1 MPNRTLVP
9 DKLQGYLLQVRHML
23 YELISV
29 DDRIVSIEKLDDVA
43 VEADGKVIAEQ
54 VKSVT
59 SANNPIAERS
69 SVFWKTLYNWCTY
82 IETGALPSGAIMRFV
97 VVSNGIVTPGSIQA
111 SFMNACSDSDAQK
124 ALADA
129 KKSILGTA
137 QDNFATD
144 MYAALPDSYRE
155 YIRYLFD
162 GNRTKIVCDMIK
174 SMEIEIHNNTYDED
188 LLNRFSNQVGLPAE
202 YVDLLLTDMLGW
214 VTQTV
219 ESFTKDNKPAY
230 ISAAEY
236 RKALN
241 TQIRAYNTNAVLR
254 AVSQVPSKDEQSG
267 EIERLDTYIRQ
278 LQLAN
283 AENNDYTVSD
293 YAFLNPKR
301 TLAKNQVARSIDMSQ
316 LSTSGA
322 FPSGWEMKPFN
333 GGMRFTNGD
342 TLLARITPCLEN
354 GKTAFIDF
362 LDDGEVAFGSTEYI
376 VLAPKNDTPPEMLY
390 CLARYPAFVDYAV
403 KNMNGSS
410 GRQRV
415 SAETVGQYRLP
426 LFDKH
431 SLVLFKEVV
440 SPMFLKMRYNS
451 LENMRLAELRD
462 ALLPK
467 LMSGEIDV
475 SAVQL

>member
-97 VVSNGIVTPGSIQA
+97 VVSNGIVIPGSIQA

-278 LQLAN
+278 LQLVEMDDATLYEAASDFLRAKIDKIEWAQRGIVHAQSFEDYHDALYRIWTN
-283 AENNDYTVSD
+283 QKQLMGLQYRTDAIACGKAVYFKCRNDSAQQKLQGVETPLFS
-293 YAFLNPKR
+293 A
-301 TLAKNQVARSIDMSQ
+301 VARC
-316 LSTSGA
+316 T
-322 FPSGWEMKPFN
+322 
-333 GGMRFTNGD
+333 T
-342 TLLARITPCLEN
+342 
-354 GKTAFIDF
+354 
-362 LDDGEVAFGSTEYI
+362 
-376 VLAPKNDTPPEMLY
+376 
-390 CLARYPAFVDYAV
+390 
-403 KNMNGSS
+403 
-410 GRQRV
+410 
-415 SAETVGQYRLP
+415 
-426 LFDKH
+426 
-431 SLVLFKEVV
+431 
-440 SPMFLKMRYNS
+440 
-451 LENMRLAELRD
+451 
-462 ALLPK
+462 
-467 LMSGEIDV
+467 
-475 SAVQL
+475 

>member
-278 LQLAN
+278 LQLVEMDDA
-283 AENNDYTVSD
+283 
-293 YAFLNPKR
+293 
-301 TLAKNQVARSIDMSQ
+301 TLYEAAS
-316 LSTSGA
+316 
-322 FPSGWEMKPFN
+322 
-333 GGMRFTNGD
+333 
-342 TLLARITPCLEN
+342 
-354 GKTAFIDF
+354 DF
-362 LDDGEVAFGSTEYI
+362 LRAKIDKIEWAQRGIVHAQSFEDYHDALYRIWTNQKQLMGLQYRTDAIACGKAVYFKCRNDSAQQKLQGVETPPFFGSGSLHDLANTPADSPRIGWHPQYI
-376 VLAPKNDTPPEMLY
+376 CVT
-390 CLARYPAFVDYAV
+390 
-403 KNMNGSS
+403 
-410 GRQRV
+410 
-415 SAETVGQYRLP
+415 TT
-426 LFDKH
+426 H
-431 SLVLFKEVV
+431 W
-440 SPMFLKMRYNS
+440 
-451 LENMRLAELRD
+451 
-462 ALLPK
+462 
-467 LMSGEIDV
+467 
-475 SAVQL
+475 

>member
-278 LQLAN
+278 LQLVEMDDATLYEAASDFLRAKIDKIEWAQRGIVHAQSFEDYHDALYRIWTNQKQLMGLQYRTDAIACGKAVYFKCRNDSAQQKLQGVETPPFLGSGSLHDLAN
-283 AENNDYTVSD
+283 TPADS
-293 YAFLNPKR
+293 PR
-301 TLAKNQVARSIDMSQ
+301 I
-316 LSTSGA
+316 
-322 FPSGWEMKPFN
+322 GWHPQYI
-333 GGMRFTNGD
+333 
-342 TLLARITPCLEN
+342 TLLKE
-354 GKTAFIDF
+354 
-362 LDDGEVAFGSTEYI
+362 GS
-376 VLAPKNDTPPEMLY
+376 V
-390 CLARYPAFVDYAV
+390 
-403 KNMNGSS
+403 
-410 GRQRV
+410 
-415 SAETVGQYRLP
+415 
-426 LFDKH
+426 
-431 SLVLFKEVV
+431 
-440 SPMFLKMRYNS
+440 
-451 LENMRLAELRD
+451 
-462 ALLPK
+462 
-467 LMSGEIDV
+467 
-475 SAVQL
+475 

>member
-254 AVSQVPSKDEQSG
+254 AVSQVPSKDERSG

-278 LQLAN
+278 LQLVEMDDATLYEAASVFLRAKIDKIEWAQRGIVHAQSFEDYHDALYRIWTNQKQLMGLQYRTDAIACGKAVYFKCRNDSAQQKLQGVETPPFFGSGSLHDLAN
-283 AENNDYTVSD
+283 TPADS
-293 YAFLNPKR
+293 PR
-301 TLAKNQVARSIDMSQ
+301 I
-316 LSTSGA
+316 
-322 FPSGWEMKPFN
+322 GWHPQYI
-333 GGMRFTNGD
+333 
-342 TLLARITPCLEN
+342 TLLKE
-354 GKTAFIDF
+354 
-362 LDDGEVAFGSTEYI
+362 GS
-376 VLAPKNDTPPEMLY
+376 V
-390 CLARYPAFVDYAV
+390 
-403 KNMNGSS
+403 
-410 GRQRV
+410 
-415 SAETVGQYRLP
+415 
-426 LFDKH
+426 
-431 SLVLFKEVV
+431 
-440 SPMFLKMRYNS
+440 
-451 LENMRLAELRD
+451 
-462 ALLPK
+462 
-467 LMSGEIDV
+467 
-475 SAVQL
+475 

>member
-97 VVSNGIVTPGSIQA
+97 VVSNGIVIPGSIQA

-254 AVSQVPSKDEQSG
+254 AVSQVPSKDDQSG

-278 LQLAN
+278 LQLVEMDDATLYEAASDFLRAKIDKIEWAQRGIVHAQSFEDYHDALYRIWTNQKQLMGLQYRTDAIACGKAVYFKCRNDSAQQKLQGVETPPFFGSGSLHDLAN
-283 AENNDYTVSD
+283 TPADS
-293 YAFLNPKR
+293 PR
-301 TLAKNQVARSIDMSQ
+301 I
-316 LSTSGA
+316 
-322 FPSGWEMKPFN
+322 GWHPQYI
-333 GGMRFTNGD
+333 
-342 TLLARITPCLEN
+342 TLLKE
-354 GKTAFIDF
+354 
-362 LDDGEVAFGSTEYI
+362 GS
-376 VLAPKNDTPPEMLY
+376 V
-390 CLARYPAFVDYAV
+390 
-403 KNMNGSS
+403 
-410 GRQRV
+410 
-415 SAETVGQYRLP
+415 
-426 LFDKH
+426 
-431 SLVLFKEVV
+431 
-440 SPMFLKMRYNS
+440 
-451 LENMRLAELRD
+451 
-462 ALLPK
+462 
-467 LMSGEIDV
+467 
-475 SAVQL
+475 

>member
-278 LQLAN
+278 LQLVEMDDATLYEAASDFLRAKIDKIEWAQRGIVHAQSFEDYHDALYRIWTNQKQLMGLQYRTDAIACGKVVYFKCRNDSAQQKLQGVETPPFFGSGSLHDLAN
-283 AENNDYTVSD
+283 TPADS
-293 YAFLNPKR
+293 PR
-301 TLAKNQVARSIDMSQ
+301 I
-316 LSTSGA
+316 
-322 FPSGWEMKPFN
+322 GWHPQYI
-333 GGMRFTNGD
+333 
-342 TLLARITPCLEN
+342 TLLKE
-354 GKTAFIDF
+354 
-362 LDDGEVAFGSTEYI
+362 GS
-376 VLAPKNDTPPEMLY
+376 V
-390 CLARYPAFVDYAV
+390 
-403 KNMNGSS
+403 
-410 GRQRV
+410 
-415 SAETVGQYRLP
+415 
-426 LFDKH
+426 
-431 SLVLFKEVV
+431 
-440 SPMFLKMRYNS
+440 
-451 LENMRLAELRD
+451 
-462 ALLPK
+462 
-467 LMSGEIDV
+467 
-475 SAVQL
+475 

>member
-1 MPNRTLVP
+1 MPNNTIMAENGGLHMPNRTLVP

-129 KKSILGTA
+129 KKSILGAA

-278 LQLAN
+278 LQLVEMDDATLYEAASDFLRAKIDKIEWAQRGIVHAQSFEDYHDALYRIWTNQKQLMGLQYRTDAIACGKAVYFKCRNDSAQQKLQGVETPPFFGSGSLHDLAN
-283 AENNDYTVSD
+283 TPADS
-293 YAFLNPKR
+293 PR
-301 TLAKNQVARSIDMSQ
+301 I
-316 LSTSGA
+316 
-322 FPSGWEMKPFN
+322 GWHPQYI
-333 GGMRFTNGD
+333 
-342 TLLARITPCLEN
+342 TLLKE
-354 GKTAFIDF
+354 
-362 LDDGEVAFGSTEYI
+362 GS
-376 VLAPKNDTPPEMLY
+376 V
-390 CLARYPAFVDYAV
+390 
-403 KNMNGSS
+403 
-410 GRQRV
+410 
-415 SAETVGQYRLP
+415 
-426 LFDKH
+426 
-431 SLVLFKEVV
+431 
-440 SPMFLKMRYNS
+440 
-451 LENMRLAELRD
+451 
-462 ALLPK
+462 
-467 LMSGEIDV
+467 
-475 SAVQL
+475 

>member
-82 IETGALPSGAIMRFV
+82 IETGALPSGAIIRFV

-278 LQLAN
+278 LQLVEMDDATLYEAASDFLRAKIDKIEWAQRGIVHAQSFEDYHDALYRIWTNQKQLMGLQYRTDAIACGKAVYFKCRNDSAQQKLQGVETPPFFGSSSLHDLAN
-283 AENNDYTVSD
+283 TPADS
-293 YAFLNPKR
+293 PR
-301 TLAKNQVARSIDMSQ
+301 I
-316 LSTSGA
+316 
-322 FPSGWEMKPFN
+322 GWHPQYI
-333 GGMRFTNGD
+333 
-342 TLLARITPCLEN
+342 TLLKE
-354 GKTAFIDF
+354 
-362 LDDGEVAFGSTEYI
+362 GS
-376 VLAPKNDTPPEMLY
+376 V
-390 CLARYPAFVDYAV
+390 
-403 KNMNGSS
+403 
-410 GRQRV
+410 
-415 SAETVGQYRLP
+415 
-426 LFDKH
+426 
-431 SLVLFKEVV
+431 
-440 SPMFLKMRYNS
+440 
-451 LENMRLAELRD
+451 
-462 ALLPK
+462 
-467 LMSGEIDV
+467 
-475 SAVQL
+475 

>member
-219 ESFTKDNKPAY
+219 ESFTKDKKPAY

-278 LQLAN
+278 LQLVEMDDATLYEAASDFLRAKIDKIEWAQRGIVHAQSFEDYHDALYRIWTNQKQLMGLQYRTDAIACGKAVYFKCRNDSAQQKLQGVETPPFFGSGSLHDLAN
-283 AENNDYTVSD
+283 TPADS
-293 YAFLNPKR
+293 PR
-301 TLAKNQVARSIDMSQ
+301 I
-316 LSTSGA
+316 
-322 FPSGWEMKPFN
+322 GWHPQYI
-333 GGMRFTNGD
+333 
-342 TLLARITPCLEN
+342 TLLKE
-354 GKTAFIDF
+354 
-362 LDDGEVAFGSTEYI
+362 GS
-376 VLAPKNDTPPEMLY
+376 V
-390 CLARYPAFVDYAV
+390 
-403 KNMNGSS
+403 
-410 GRQRV
+410 
-415 SAETVGQYRLP
+415 
-426 LFDKH
+426 
-431 SLVLFKEVV
+431 
-440 SPMFLKMRYNS
+440 
-451 LENMRLAELRD
+451 
-462 ALLPK
+462 
-467 LMSGEIDV
+467 
-475 SAVQL
+475 

>member
-278 LQLAN
+278 LQLVEMDDATLYEAASVFLRAKIDKIEWAQRGIVHAQSFEDYHDALYRIWTNQKQLMGLQYRTDGIACGKAVYFKCRNDSAQQKLQGVETPPFFGSGSLHDLAN
-283 AENNDYTVSD
+283 TPADS
-293 YAFLNPKR
+293 PR
-301 TLAKNQVARSIDMSQ
+301 I
-316 LSTSGA
+316 
-322 FPSGWEMKPFN
+322 GWHPQYI
-333 GGMRFTNGD
+333 
-342 TLLARITPCLEN
+342 TLLKE
-354 GKTAFIDF
+354 
-362 LDDGEVAFGSTEYI
+362 GS
-376 VLAPKNDTPPEMLY
+376 V
-390 CLARYPAFVDYAV
+390 
-403 KNMNGSS
+403 
-410 GRQRV
+410 
-415 SAETVGQYRLP
+415 
-426 LFDKH
+426 
-431 SLVLFKEVV
+431 
-440 SPMFLKMRYNS
+440 
-451 LENMRLAELRD
+451 
-462 ALLPK
+462 
-467 LMSGEIDV
+467 
-475 SAVQL
+475 

>member
-267 EIERLDTYIRQ
+267 EIERLDTCIRQ
-278 LQLAN
+278 LQLVEMDDATLYEAASVFLRAKIDKIEWAQRGIVHAQSFEDYHDALYRIWTNQKQLMGLQYRTDAIACGKAVYFKCRNDSAQQKLQGVETPPFFGSGSLHDLAN
-283 AENNDYTVSD
+283 TPADS
-293 YAFLNPKR
+293 PR
-301 TLAKNQVARSIDMSQ
+301 I
-316 LSTSGA
+316 
-322 FPSGWEMKPFN
+322 GWHPQYI
-333 GGMRFTNGD
+333 
-342 TLLARITPCLEN
+342 TLLKE
-354 GKTAFIDF
+354 
-362 LDDGEVAFGSTEYI
+362 GS
-376 VLAPKNDTPPEMLY
+376 V
-390 CLARYPAFVDYAV
+390 
-403 KNMNGSS
+403 
-410 GRQRV
+410 
-415 SAETVGQYRLP
+415 
-426 LFDKH
+426 
-431 SLVLFKEVV
+431 
-440 SPMFLKMRYNS
+440 
-451 LENMRLAELRD
+451 
-462 ALLPK
+462 
-467 LMSGEIDV
+467 
-475 SAVQL
+475 

>member
-43 VEADGKVIAEQ
+43 VADGKVIAEQ

-278 LQLAN
+278 LQLVEMDDATLYEAASDFLRAKIDKIEWAQRGIVHAQSFEDYHDALYRIWTSQKQLMGLQYRTDAIACGKAVYFKCRNDSAQQKLQGVETPPFFGSLHDLAN
-283 AENNDYTVSD
+283 TPADS
-293 YAFLNPKR
+293 PR
-301 TLAKNQVARSIDMSQ
+301 I
-316 LSTSGA
+316 
-322 FPSGWEMKPFN
+322 GWHPQYI
-333 GGMRFTNGD
+333 
-342 TLLARITPCLEN
+342 TLLKE
-354 GKTAFIDF
+354 
-362 LDDGEVAFGSTEYI
+362 GS
-376 VLAPKNDTPPEMLY
+376 V
-390 CLARYPAFVDYAV
+390 
-403 KNMNGSS
+403 
-410 GRQRV
+410 
-415 SAETVGQYRLP
+415 
-426 LFDKH
+426 
-431 SLVLFKEVV
+431 
-440 SPMFLKMRYNS
+440 
-451 LENMRLAELRD
+451 
-462 ALLPK
+462 
-467 LMSGEIDV
+467 
-475 SAVQL
+475 

>member
-29 DDRIVSIEKLDDVA
+29 DNRIVSIEKLDDVA

-97 VVSNGIVTPGSIQA
+97 VVSNGIVIPGSIQA

-278 LQLAN
+278 LQLVEMDDATLYEAASDFLRAKIDKIEWAQRGIVHAQSFEDYHDALYRIWTNQKQLMGLQYRTDAIACGKAVYFKCRNDSAQQKLQGVETPPFFGSGSLHDLAN
-283 AENNDYTVSD
+283 TPADS
-293 YAFLNPKR
+293 PR
-301 TLAKNQVARSIDMSQ
+301 I
-316 LSTSGA
+316 
-322 FPSGWEMKPFN
+322 GWHPQYI
-333 GGMRFTNGD
+333 
-342 TLLARITPCLEN
+342 TLLKE
-354 GKTAFIDF
+354 
-362 LDDGEVAFGSTEYI
+362 GS
-376 VLAPKNDTPPEMLY
+376 V
-390 CLARYPAFVDYAV
+390 
-403 KNMNGSS
+403 
-410 GRQRV
+410 
-415 SAETVGQYRLP
+415 
-426 LFDKH
+426 
-431 SLVLFKEVV
+431 
-440 SPMFLKMRYNS
+440 
-451 LENMRLAELRD
+451 
-462 ALLPK
+462 
-467 LMSGEIDV
+467 
-475 SAVQL
+475 

>member
-23 YELISV
+23 YELVSV

-129 KKSILGTA
+129 KKSILGAA

-278 LQLAN
+278 LQLVEMDDATLYEAASDFLRAKIDKIEWAQRGIVHAQSFEDYHDALYRIWTNQKQLMGLQYRTDAIACGKAVYFKCRNDSAQQKLQGVETPPFFGSGSLHDLAN
-283 AENNDYTVSD
+283 TPADS
-293 YAFLNPKR
+293 PR
-301 TLAKNQVARSIDMSQ
+301 I
-316 LSTSGA
+316 
-322 FPSGWEMKPFN
+322 GWHPQYI
-333 GGMRFTNGD
+333 
-342 TLLARITPCLEN
+342 TLLKE
-354 GKTAFIDF
+354 
-362 LDDGEVAFGSTEYI
+362 GS
-376 VLAPKNDTPPEMLY
+376 V
-390 CLARYPAFVDYAV
+390 
-403 KNMNGSS
+403 
-410 GRQRV
+410 
-415 SAETVGQYRLP
+415 
-426 LFDKH
+426 
-431 SLVLFKEVV
+431 
-440 SPMFLKMRYNS
+440 
-451 LENMRLAELRD
+451 
-462 ALLPK
+462 
-467 LMSGEIDV
+467 
-475 SAVQL
+475 